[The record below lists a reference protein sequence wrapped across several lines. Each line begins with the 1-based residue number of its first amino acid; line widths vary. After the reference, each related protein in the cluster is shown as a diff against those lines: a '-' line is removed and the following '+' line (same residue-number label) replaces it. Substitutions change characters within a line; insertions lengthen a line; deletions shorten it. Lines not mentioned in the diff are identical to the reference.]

1 MPAKGAIIHHRV
13 PHPDVQHKFFIG
25 MKKLFFSCL
34 LPAIAVTAC
43 AQKEKKFNDTT
54 FIAPVEITAVRAS
67 EKAPF
72 SKTNLTKK
80 DIEKNNLGQDLPFL
94 LNQTPSVVVN
104 SDAGNGVGYT
114 GIRIRGTDASRINV
128 TLNGIPY
135 NDAESQG
142 TFFVDLPD
150 FASSVN
156 SIQIQRGV
164 GTSSNGAGAFGASI
178 NLSTNEIN
186 QQAYAEINT
195 GGGSF
200 GTRKQTIKAGTG
212 ILSNHFTVDARLSK
226 ITSDGFIDR
235 AATDLKGFYLSGA
248 YLSGKSSLRLNIIG
262 GKEKTFQAWNGVPE
276 AKLFG
281 TKADLDAHYYNNIG
295 SLYFTAADSAN
306 LYNAN
311 PRKFNTF
318 LYNNQ
323 TDNYQQDHYQLFF
336 NHAFNSKL
344 SFNTT
349 FFLSKGKGYYEE
361 YKTQAKFS
369 SYGLP
374 NFSTGDTVIKK
385 TDLVR
390 QLWLDN
396 NYYGGLFSLQYKS
409 DKDEITAGG
418 GFNQYD
424 GNHFGKIIWAQT
436 GVQKDYEWYRY
447 KAKKKD
453 ASIYTKYQH
462 NLSPYLS
469 VFADLQYRHINYNFT
484 GTRKFPGLKVDEQ
497 YNFFNPKAGLYYSK
511 NNWSAYASY
520 SVANKEPNKSDFET
534 ASDEKTPKAERLNDI
549 EMGAE
554 YNGANYNWGITFFY
568 MQYNNQLVQTGKIND
583 VGDAIRI
590 NVPKSYRTG
599 IELQGKIILNKY
611 FSLNGNFALSANKL
625 KNFSDYTPM
634 YDASFDFVKQDTF
647 YASSSVLA
655 FSPAVVSNAALQVF
669 PFKNAAISLNGK
681 FVSKQYLDNTTNE
694 KRKLN
699 GYFVQDLQL
708 SYVIKN
714 VLFKEINIIARV
726 NNLFNKKYES
736 NGYTYSY
743 FYDAS
748 LVTENFYFP
757 MAGRNFM
764 IGLSLKL

>member
-1 MPAKGAIIHHRV
+1 
-13 PHPDVQHKFFIG
+13 
-25 MKKLFFSCL
+25 MKKLLLSCVL
-34 LPAIAVTAC
+34 WAIAVMTY

-54 FIAPVEITAVRAS
+54 FIAPVEITAVRAG

-80 DIEKNNLGQDLPFL
+80 EIEKNNLGQDLPFL

-142 TFFVDLPD
+142 TYFVDLPD

-178 NLSTNEIN
+178 NLSTNEVN
-186 QQAYAEINT
+186 QQPYGEINT
-195 GGGSF
+195 SGGSF
-200 GTRKQTIKAGTG
+200 GTWKQTIKAGTG
-212 ILSNHFTVDARLSK
+212 LLSNHFTVDARLSK

-235 AATDLKGFYLSGA
+235 ASSDLKGFYLSGA

-281 TKADLDAHYYNNIG
+281 TKADLDAHYYNNVG

-336 NHAFNSKL
+336 NHAFTSKL

-349 FFLSKGKGYYEE
+349 FFLSKGKGFYEE
-361 YKTQAKFS
+361 YENQAKFS

-374 NFSTGDTVIKK
+374 EITVGSTTIKK

-396 NYYGGLFSLQYKS
+396 NYYGGLFSLQYKG
-409 DKDEITAGG
+409 DKDEITVGG
-418 GFNQYD
+418 GVNQYD

-436 GVQKDYEWYRY
+436 GVPKDYEWYRY
-447 KAKKKD
+447 KAKKTD

-462 NLSPYLS
+462 NLSPYFS
-469 VFADLQYRHINYNFT
+469 AFVDLQYRHINYNFT
-484 GTRKFPGLKVDEQ
+484 GTRQFPDLKVDEQ
-497 YNFFNPKAGLYYSK
+497 YNFFNPKIGLRYNK

-520 SVANKEPNKSDFET
+520 SVGNKEPNKSDFET
-534 ASDEKTPKAERLNDI
+534 ATDEKIPKPEKLNDVEI
-549 EMGAE
+549 GVERSGT
-554 YNGANYNWGITFFY
+554 NFNWGATFYY
-568 MQYNNQLVQTGKIND
+568 MQYNNQLVQTGKLND

-590 NVPKSYRTG
+590 NVPKSYRAG
-599 IELQGKIILNKY
+599 IELQGKILLNKY
-611 FSLNGNFALSANKL
+611 VSVSGNIAVSVNKL

-634 YDASFDFVKQDTF
+634 YDANFDFVKQDTF
-647 YASSSVLA
+647 YARSSTLA
-655 FSPAVVSNAALQVF
+655 FSPTVVSSAALQIF
-669 PFKNAAISLNGK
+669 PFKNAAASLNGK
-681 FVSKQYLDNTTNE
+681 FVGKQYLDNTTNE

-714 VLFKEINIIARV
+714 VLFKEINIIAQV
-726 NNLFNKKYES
+726 NNLYNKQYES

-764 IGLSLKL
+764 IGLNVKL